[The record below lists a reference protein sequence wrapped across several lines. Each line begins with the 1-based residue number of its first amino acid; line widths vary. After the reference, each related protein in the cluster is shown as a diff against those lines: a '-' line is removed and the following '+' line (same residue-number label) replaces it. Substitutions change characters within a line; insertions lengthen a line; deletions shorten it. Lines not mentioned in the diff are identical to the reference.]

1 MSKRN
6 PLNPRRGEVWEVNLT
21 PTIGSESQKILTAV
35 IVSSDGLEPLAI
47 RLVVPLTSW
56 KDHFSENIWHVYIKP
71 SAENGLI
78 MDSAADI
85 TQSRWFEVNR
95 FIRRHGRLNALL
107 LQEITAAIAAIIEL
121 K

>member
-6 PLNPRRGEVWEVNLT
+6 PLNPRRGEVWKVNLN
-21 PTIGSESQKILTAV
+21 PTSCSETQKILTAV

-56 KDHFSENIWHVYIKP
+56 KDHFSGNIWHVYIKP
-71 SAENGLI
+71 TAENCLT
-78 MDSAADI
+78 MASAADT
-85 TQSRWFEVNR
+85 TQSRWLEVNR
-95 FIRRHGRLNALL
+95 FIRRRGRLNAPVM
-107 LQEITAAIAAIIEL
+107 QEITASIAAILEL